1 MIQEEIEQFKMLAPA
16 ILPELFD
23 SVSIAETDIEEE
35 SATISYALSHQYD
48 LEDVMDKFEDQMEL
62 TILYHFVPSAHTD
75 FGHQCCAY
83 SDTQFGHMFK
93 IHASTNASGKVETLT
108 VTVYDSL
115 DAMCTDL
122 MEDLDRHENRGKF
135 VHKVPKE
142 DLLVEFC

>member
-23 SVSIAETDIEEE
+23 SVSIAETDIDEE

-62 TILYHFVPSAHTD
+62 TILYHFIPSAHTD

-93 IHASTNASGKVETLT
+93 MIPWMPCVQTSWKTLT
-108 VTVYDSL
+108 VMRIEESSFIRFQKKT
-115 DAMCTDL
+115 CW
-122 MEDLDRHENRGKF
+122 
-135 VHKVPKE
+135 
-142 DLLVEFC
+142 

>member
-23 SVSIAETDIEEE
+23 SVSIAD
-35 SATISYALSHQYD
+35 
-48 LEDVMDKFEDQMEL
+48 
-62 TILYHFVPSAHTD
+62 HFIPSAHTD

-93 IHASTNASGKVETLT
+93 IHASTSASGKVETLT